1 VVRIVSL
8 FQNLTPLLDEQVF
21 RSRTPPEA
29 IDFISQL
36 LQYTPTKR
44 LTALDAM
51 THPFFDELRNP
62 ETRLANGK
70 ELPNLF
76 DFSVHGK

>member
-1 VVRIVSL
+1 
-8 FQNLTPLLDEQVF
+8 
-21 RSRTPPEA
+21 
-29 IDFISQL
+29 
-36 LQYTPTKR
+36 
-44 LTALDAM
+44 M

-76 DFSVHGK
+76 DFSVHGKFSKRHVYVCSSTGTNGLDALNYRIVV